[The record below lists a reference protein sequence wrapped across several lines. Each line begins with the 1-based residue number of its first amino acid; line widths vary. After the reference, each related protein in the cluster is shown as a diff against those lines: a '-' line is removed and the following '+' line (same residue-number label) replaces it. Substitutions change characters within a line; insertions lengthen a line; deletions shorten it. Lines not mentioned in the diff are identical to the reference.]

1 MKREPLLSDEQIVQV
16 GLGVFDRASVK
27 KSRPL
32 QHLYNAKYCGAAQV
46 RDHYEA
52 ARAKDAELIQRLVN
66 ALEYVASY
74 DNGCPLPTWE
84 KGYDE
89 AWAYANAVR
98 KEADAHG
105 FKPTEQ

>member
-1 MKREPLLSDEQIVQV
+1 MSDRNPHVTDIE
-16 GLGVFDRASVK
+16 LGVIASRAVTDWE
-27 KSRPL
+27 L
-32 QHLYNAKYCGAAQV
+32 MTMV
-46 RDHYEA
+46 RDEYEA
-52 ARAKDAELIQRLVN
+52 KVVKDAELIQRLVN

-105 FKPTEQ
+105 FKPTEP

>member
-1 MKREPLLSDEQIVQV
+1 MSDRKPYLTDVE
-16 GLGVFDRASVK
+16 LGVIASRATTDWE
-27 KSRPL
+27 L
-32 QHLYNAKYCGAAQV
+32 MTMV
-46 RDHYEA
+46 RDEYEA
-52 ARAKDAELIQRLVN
+52 KVAKDAALIQRLVN